1 MKKTSL
7 LILFVILLSACQP
20 PVASS
25 STPIPRTEQPAST
38 PTRAPRPTPAS
49 IEALA
54 SSLDELVGVW
64 FLAQCPCKLEFKPD
78 GTYRVW
84 DSFSGTQAEG
94 EFTFEDGKV
103 TWVTSQPTCNDQP
116 ASYEAYVTQVDGK
129 PAQLR
134 LVLVGND
141 PCSARTENSKGVAKL
156 LSP

>member
-1 MKKTSL
+1 MKITSAFF
-7 LILFVILLSACQP
+7 LFALLLSACQP
-20 PVASS
+20 GIASQP
-25 STPIPRTEQPAST
+25 TTIPPTIPPSFT
-38 PTRAPRPTPAS
+38 PTSAPTPTPVS
-49 IEALA
+49 VEALA
-54 SSLDELVGVW
+54 NSTEELIGVW

-94 EFTFEDGKV
+94 DFTLADGKV

-116 ASYEAYVTQVDGK
+116 ATYEAYVTKVDGK
-129 PAQLR
+129 PTSLR
-134 LVLVGND
+134 LVLVGSD